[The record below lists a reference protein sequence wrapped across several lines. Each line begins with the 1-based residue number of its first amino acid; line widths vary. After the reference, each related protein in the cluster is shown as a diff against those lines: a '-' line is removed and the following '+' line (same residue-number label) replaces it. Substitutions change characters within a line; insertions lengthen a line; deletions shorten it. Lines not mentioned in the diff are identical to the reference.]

1 MDKQHGFT
9 LIELMLVITIV
20 GLLAAIAIP
29 AYQDYTGRA
38 QVTEAFYLAGAQKQ
52 AVTEY
57 HANRGSFPANNSD
70 AGVADPDEI
79 TGQYVK
85 SVTIGIDN
93 ADKTALVT
101 AKMKDDNVSKTIK
114 NKELILRG
122 STTVTGIG
130 TGGSYTWVCSP
141 NTSGTTIEQKYL
153 PATCRD
159 P

>member
-57 HANRGSFPANNSD
+57 HANHGSFPANNSD
-70 AGVADPDEI
+70 AGVADPLKI
-79 TGQYVK
+79 TGNHVK
-85 SVTIGIDN
+85 SVTIETDSGSAIII
-93 ADKTALVT
+93 AE
-101 AKMKDDNVSKTIK
+101 MKDEKVSNTIK
-114 NKELILRG
+114 GKKLILKG
-122 STTVTGIG
+122 ETTVSGIG
-130 TGGSYTWVCSP
+130 TGGSYTWMCSP
-141 NTSGTTIEQKYL
+141 NTSGTTIENKYL

-159 P
+159 K